1 MPPLTRFAAAA
12 GTLVTLLADLIDA
25 EWKPVE
31 MDTELQ
37 YRNDLIAF
45 LRANVPDD
53 ARLEKEYRHGGTT
66 ADIYLHWKGV
76 LWDDSVFI
84 EIKRNLT
91 QKTNYDRLIGQIEG
105 MNPGKNNVILVLVGE
120 SDKGLVGRI
129 SEKYVDELRSLSTGM
144 RLVRTKP
151 RKPRA
156 KKAKA

>member
-1 MPPLTRFAAAA
+1 MPPLTKLSAAA
-12 GTLVTLLADLIDA
+12 GTLVSLLAELIDT

-37 YRNDLIAF
+37 YRNDLLTF

-66 ADIYLHWKGV
+66 ADIYLIWKGV
-76 LWDDSVFI
+76 VWDDSVFI
-84 EIKRNLT
+84 EIKRNLK
-91 QKTNYDRLIGQIEG
+91 QKTSYDRLIGQLEG
-105 MNPGKNNVILVLVGE
+105 MDPGKNNIILVLVG
-120 SDKGLVGRI
+120 DNDAGLVGRVT
-129 SEKYVDELRSLSTGM
+129 ERYVNELRSRSTGM
-144 RLVRTKP
+144 RLVSKKP